1 MQIQDITKFTAGR
14 WVKRVEYSSF
24 TPEKIF
30 RPWQVTD
37 NSLLVLLSEADRLLG
52 KLDAFSTLI
61 PDVDFFIKMH
71 VTREATVSSKIEG
84 TQTSFEEALIRE
96 EDIHPE
102 KRDDWREVH
111 SYIDAINQAIQ
122 DLENLPISTRLIRK
136 THKTLLSGS
145 RGKEKLPGEYRSSQN
160 WIGSSLK
167 NAVFVPPMHSEIP
180 ELMQDLE
187 NFINAELIDSPV
199 KVPHLIKIALIHY
212 QFETIHPFLDGNGRV
227 GRLLITLY
235 LIDKKVLRH
244 PTLYLSYY
252 FEKNRRAYY
261 DNLMAV
267 RTGNQL
273 VNWVRFFLQGV
284 IETAENSIATFQNI
298 IRLRGEIE
306 RSRIITLGRKQPEAI
321 RLLNE
326 LYKQPIMDGAQ
337 IAGIMGVHA
346 STANRLIAD
355 LVKLDLL
362 KELTGYK
369 RNRIYAF
376 EPYIRLFKSDEA

>member
-14 WVKRVEYSSF
+14 WVKRVEYNSF

-96 EDIHPE
+96 EDIDPE

-167 NAVFVPPMHSEIP
+167 NAVFVPPMHNEIP

-187 NFINAELIDSPV
+187 NFINAELIGSPV

-267 RTGNQL
+267 RTDNQL
-273 VNWVRFFLQGV
+273 ANWVRFFLQGV

-326 LYKQPIMDGAQ
+326 LYKQPIMDGTQ

>member
-1 MQIQDITKFTAGR
+1 MQDITKFTAGR
-14 WVKRVEYSSF
+14 WVKRVEYNSF

-96 EDIHPE
+96 EDIDPE

-167 NAVFVPPMHSEIP
+167 NAVFVPPMHNEIP

-187 NFINAELIDSPV
+187 NFINAELIGSPV

-267 RTGNQL
+267 RTDNQL
-273 VNWVRFFLQGV
+273 ANWVRFFLQGV

-326 LYKQPIMDGAQ
+326 LYKQPIMDGTQ